1 MVVLTPDRVGSANV
15 DARVAAAAQ
24 VFDDL
29 VVVQEL
35 PEFERVGARFRALS
49 HFRHGCAVGGVF
61 YNEPFNTRALPNYAR
76 VQVLGFFK
84 NAVYFLEDAAEE
96 APLLPPPPP
105 LAAAAAPGL
114 T

>member
-1 MVVLTPDRVGSANV
+1 MSMVVLTPDRVGSANV

-84 NAVYFLEDAAEE
+84 NAV
-96 APLLPPPPP
+96 
-105 LAAAAAPGL
+105 GL
-114 T
+114 RLRFVNMRFGR